1 MVKWILYPPAVR
13 DGWLGIKIFK
23 MNDLTCCVAAT
34 INLTLLKNWI
44 KALQK
49 YSCYHFCKKEKLQHL
64 FKPVASNFME
74 IKANK
79 IVCQSD
85 WLPSYN
91 KLAIAY
97 RRQDRSTCLFW
108 VGSDEDEWWEKCAKT
123 KNTTSIPQCQSRQSL
138 YTFSH
143 SGVRH
148 NMVYPHHS
156 VNEWAM
162 HSTTTTT
169 LGRCSA
175 NQHC

>member
-85 WLPSYN
+85 RLPSYN

-97 RRQDRSTCLFW
+97 RRQDRSTCLFLSRLW
-108 VGSDEDEWWEKCAKT
+108 WGWMVGKMCQDQKYHKQHSTVSVKT
-123 KNTTSIPQCQSRQSL
+123 IL
-138 YTFSH
+138 TFSH

-148 NMVYPHHS
+148 NMCIPSSLCKWMSHALLYNHHS
-156 VNEWAM
+156 WKM
-162 HSTTTTT
+162 
-169 LGRCSA
+169 
-175 NQHC
+175 